1 MEDWKTKG
9 MLMHHEGFLPAIFCD
24 EKLIPMMAQVIGADE
39 DEIALMN
46 GLTVNLKLMLDAFY
60 RPVGKRTKILIE
72 HGWVTALE

>member
-39 DEIALMN
+39 DEIAFESEQDIDSLHQ
-46 GLTVNLKLMLDAFY
+46 Y
-60 RPVGKRTKILIE
+60 Q
-72 HGWVTALE
+72 